1 LSQEF
6 QSKQA
11 RRSNNSR
18 HTDSSQA
25 RGEHTMSEDISQI
38 RIDPNEEITEA
49 KKLILLN
56 QWKNKVQGEIDD
68 YTAEKNKLFDAY
80 KKQKEKFDRL
90 LAVKLKKTKKYD
102 MVINSRKKVLVDII
116 KEIAIL
122 EPQKTEDS
130 GSALIL

>member
-1 LSQEF
+1 
-6 QSKQA
+6 
-11 RRSNNSR
+11 
-18 HTDSSQA
+18 
-25 RGEHTMSEDISQI
+25 MSEDVSQV

-49 KKLILLN
+49 KKFILLN
-56 QWKNKVQGEIDD
+56 QWKNKVQDEVND

-102 MVINSRKKVLVDII
+102 MVINSRKKVLTDII

-122 EPQKTEDS
+122 EPNKTQYS
-130 GSALIL
+130 GSIEVL

>member
-1 LSQEF
+1 
-6 QSKQA
+6 
-11 RRSNNSR
+11 
-18 HTDSSQA
+18 
-25 RGEHTMSEDISQI
+25 MSEDISQV

-56 QWKNKVQGEIDD
+56 QWKDKVQQEVDD

-102 MVINSRKKVLVDII
+102 MVINGRKKVLGDII

-122 EPQKTEDS
+122 ESQKTPDS
-130 GSALIL
+130 SSTGAL

>member
-1 LSQEF
+1 
-6 QSKQA
+6 
-11 RRSNNSR
+11 
-18 HTDSSQA
+18 
-25 RGEHTMSEDISQI
+25 MSEDVSQV

-49 KKLILLN
+49 KKFILLN
-56 QWKNKVQGEIDD
+56 QWKNKVQDEVND

-102 MVINSRKKVLVDII
+102 MVINSRKKVLTDII

-122 EPQKTEDS
+122 EPNKISDS
-130 GSALIL
+130 GSIEVL

>member
-1 LSQEF
+1 
-6 QSKQA
+6 
-11 RRSNNSR
+11 
-18 HTDSSQA
+18 
-25 RGEHTMSEDISQI
+25 MSEDISQV

-56 QWKNKVQGEIDD
+56 QWKNKVQSEVND

-102 MVINSRKKVLVDII
+102 MVINSRKKVLTDII

-122 EPQKTEDS
+122 EPKSTPDS
-130 GSALIL
+130 GSIEVL

>member
-1 LSQEF
+1 
-6 QSKQA
+6 
-11 RRSNNSR
+11 
-18 HTDSSQA
+18 
-25 RGEHTMSEDISQI
+25 MSEDISQI

-56 QWKNKVQGEIDD
+56 QWKNKVQTEVDD

-122 EPQKTEDS
+122 EPKKTENSDS
-130 GSALIL
+130 VGML

>member
-1 LSQEF
+1 
-6 QSKQA
+6 
-11 RRSNNSR
+11 
-18 HTDSSQA
+18 
-25 RGEHTMSEDISQI
+25 MSEDISQV

-56 QWKNKVQGEIDD
+56 QWKNKVQSEVDD

-102 MVINSRKKVLVDII
+102 MVINGRKKVLADII

-122 EPQKTEDS
+122 ESQKTPDS
-130 GSALIL
+130 VTTGVL

>member
-1 LSQEF
+1 
-6 QSKQA
+6 
-11 RRSNNSR
+11 
-18 HTDSSQA
+18 
-25 RGEHTMSEDISQI
+25 MSEDISQV

-56 QWKNKVQGEIDD
+56 QWKNKVQSEVND

-102 MVINSRKKVLVDII
+102 MVINSRKKVLADII

-122 EPQKTEDS
+122 GPTRPPDS
-130 GSALIL
+130 GSIEVL

>member
-1 LSQEF
+1 
-6 QSKQA
+6 
-11 RRSNNSR
+11 
-18 HTDSSQA
+18 
-25 RGEHTMSEDISQI
+25 
-38 RIDPNEEITEA
+38 
-49 KKLILLN
+49 LILLN

>member
-1 LSQEF
+1 
-6 QSKQA
+6 
-11 RRSNNSR
+11 
-18 HTDSSQA
+18 
-25 RGEHTMSEDISQI
+25 MSEDISQV

-49 KKLILLN
+49 KKFILLN
-56 QWKNKVQGEIDD
+56 QWKNKVQDEVND

-102 MVINSRKKVLVDII
+102 MVINSRKKVLTDIM

-122 EPQKTEDS
+122 EPNKIQDS
-130 GSALIL
+130 GSI

>member
-1 LSQEF
+1 
-6 QSKQA
+6 
-11 RRSNNSR
+11 
-18 HTDSSQA
+18 
-25 RGEHTMSEDISQI
+25 MSEDISQI

-56 QWKNKVQGEIDD
+56 QWKNKVQTEVDD

-122 EPQKTEDS
+122 EPKKTENSD
-130 GSALIL
+130 GVDML